1 MLMCRVLA
9 LETTSDVCS
18 VAVNIGSKIACHSL
32 IAPRK
37 HNEFILKMVDEL
49 LESNEVQRVDLDL
62 VAFSAGPG
70 SFTGVRLGASVAQG
84 IALGLGIKVV
94 VIPTSAAMA
103 LQVRRMHPERQTCTL
118 VRWSRRGWFYV
129 ARFRWKNDVMECVH
143 ADRLVAEED
152 FSTTP
157 DMVTDKQITLSAQS
171 VLELAKDRN
180 AQSVLPEQALPLY
193 VEGDSPYRVKLG
205 Q

>member
-1 MLMCRVLA
+1 MCQVLA

-49 LESNEVQRVDLDL
+49 LESNDVQRVDLDL

-70 SFTGVRLGASVAQG
+70 SFTGVRLGASIAQG
-84 IALGLGIKVV
+84 IALGLGINVV

-103 LQVRRMHPERQTCTL
+103 LQVRQLHPERQTCTL
-118 VRWSRRGWFYV
+118 VRWSRRGWYYV
-129 ARFRWKNDVMECVH
+129 AQFRWKDDVMECVH
-143 ADRLVAEED
+143 EDKLVAEED
-152 FSTTP
+152 VPTTS
-157 DMVTDKQITLSAQS
+157 DVVTDKQITLRAQS
-171 VLELAKDRN
+171 VLDLAQARKMH
-180 AQSVLPEQALPLY
+180 SVLPEQALPLY
-193 VEGDSPYRVKLG
+193 LVGDSPYQVKSG

>member
-1 MLMCRVLA
+1 MCQVLA

-49 LESNEVQRVDLDL
+49 LESNDVQRIDLDL

-70 SFTGVRLGASVAQG
+70 SFTGVRLGASIAQG
-84 IALGLGIKVV
+84 IALGLGINVV
-94 VIPTSAAMA
+94 VIPTSTAMA
-103 LQVRRMHPERQTCTL
+103 LQVRQMCPERQTCTL
-118 VRWSRRGWFYV
+118 VRWSRRRWFYV
-129 ARFRWKNDVMECVH
+129 AQFRWKDDVMECVH
-143 ADRLVAEED
+143 EDKLVAEED
-152 FSTTP
+152 VPTTP
-157 DMVTDKQITLSAQS
+157 DVVTDNQITLRAQS
-171 VLELAKDRN
+171 VLELAQVRKT
-180 AQSVLPEQALPLY
+180 QSVLPEQALPLY
-193 VEGDSPYRVKLG
+193 VAGDSPYQLKSG

>member
-1 MLMCRVLA
+1 MCQVLA
-9 LETTSDVCS
+9 IETTSDVCS

-49 LESNEVQRVDLDL
+49 LESNNVQRVDLDL

-70 SFTGVRLGASVAQG
+70 SFTGVRLGASIAQG
-84 IALGLGIKVV
+84 IALGLGINVV

-103 LQVRRMHPERQTCTL
+103 LQVRQIQPERKTCTL

-129 ARFRWKNDVMECVH
+129 AQFRWKNDVMECIH
-143 ADRLVAEED
+143 EDKLVAEKD
-152 FSTTP
+152 VPTTP
-157 DMVTDKQITLSAQS
+157 DVVTDKQITLRAQS
-171 VLELAKDRN
+171 VLELAQARKT
-180 AQSVLPEQALPLY
+180 QSVLPEQALPLY
-193 VEGDSPYRVKLG
+193 VAGDSPYQVKSG

>member
-1 MLMCRVLA
+1 MCQVLA
-9 LETTSDVCS
+9 FETTSDVCS

-49 LESNEVQRVDLDL
+49 LESNDVQRIDLDL

-70 SFTGVRLGASVAQG
+70 SFTGVRLGASIAQG

-103 LQVRRMHPERQTCTL
+103 LQVRQLHPERQTCTL
-118 VRWSRRGWFYV
+118 VRWSRRGWYYV
-129 ARFRWKNDVMECVH
+129 AQFRWKDDVMECVH
-143 ADRLVAEED
+143 EDKLVAEED
-152 FSTTP
+152 VPTTS
-157 DMVTDKQITLSAQS
+157 DVVTDKQITLRAQS
-171 VLELAKDRN
+171 VLELAQARKT
-180 AQSVLPEQALPLY
+180 QSVFPEQALPLY
-193 VEGDSPYRVKLG
+193 VAGDSPYQVKSG